1 MIKVFAPMLGAFRG
15 DGKLADGTELLGHL
29 EGNEALENIAYAFRA
44 RMEGED
50 SRRLIDAFFVLA
62 EASDGRMEM
71 QFYETRENV
80 HRLAWAPGAE
90 QNADLANHIFRFA
103 GKRDNGTDV
112 RISFTLTSA
121 EKCDLRFESMG
132 RRGEW
137 REHWNMTLRRAHEE
151 LLGFVTRRA
160 A

>member
-1 MIKVFAPMLGAFRG
+1 MIKVFAPMLGAFKG
-15 DGKLADGTELLGHL
+15 DGKLADGTELRGHL
-29 EGNEALENIAYAFRA
+29 EGSEALENIAYAFRA

-62 EASDGRMEM
+62 EAPGGRMEM

-80 HRLAWAPGAE
+80 HRLSWAPGAE
-90 QNADLANHIFRFA
+90 QNADMASHTFRFE

-121 EKCDLRFESMG
+121 EKCDVRFESLS

-137 REHWNMTLRRAHEE
+137 REHWNMALKRAQQERV
-151 LLGFVTRRA
+151 GAVDRRA